1 MWVPSD
7 LKKINY
13 ILMKFVLI
21 NIGKTLDIHLSS
33 LQEQYQNRLKHYLS
47 FEVINIP
54 ELKNTKNLSSSEQT
68 AKESELILKKFEIGD
83 DVILLDERG
92 TEFSSVE
99 FADFL
104 SKKMHSS
111 NKRIVFVTGG
121 AYGFSEELYR
131 RANNM
136 VSLSRMTFSHQMVRL
151 IFVEQ
156 LYRAMTILKG
166 EPYHHA

>member
-1 MWVPSD
+1 
-7 LKKINY
+7 
-13 ILMKFVLI
+13 MKFVLI
-21 NIGKTLDIHLSS
+21 NIGKTIDIHLSS

-47 FEVINIP
+47 FEVVNIP
-54 ELKNTKNLSSSEQT
+54 ELKNTKNLSASEQA
-68 AKESELILKKFEIGD
+68 AKESELILKKLEVGD
-83 DVILLDERG
+83 NVILLDERG
-92 TEFSSVE
+92 TEFSSIE

-104 SKKMHSS
+104 SKKMHLS

-131 RANNM
+131 RANDM

>member
-1 MWVPSD
+1 
-7 LKKINY
+7 
-13 ILMKFVLI
+13 MKFVLI
-21 NIGKTLDIHLSS
+21 NIGKTIDIHLSS

-47 FEVINIP
+47 FEVVNIP
-54 ELKNTKNLSSSEQT
+54 ELKNTKNLSASEQA
-68 AKESELILKKFEIGD
+68 AKESESILKKLEVGD
-83 DVILLDERG
+83 NVILLDERG
-92 TEFSSVE
+92 TVFSSLE

-131 RANNM
+131 RANDM

>member
-1 MWVPSD
+1 
-7 LKKINY
+7 
-13 ILMKFVLI
+13 MKFVLI

-33 LQEQYQNRLKHYLS
+33 LQEQYQNRLKHYLN

-54 ELKNTKNLSSSEQT
+54 ELKNTKNLSSSEQA
-68 AKESELILKKFEIGD
+68 AKESDLILKKLEIGD

-92 TEFSSVE
+92 TEFTSVE

-131 RANNM
+131 RANNI

>member
-1 MWVPSD
+1 
-7 LKKINY
+7 
-13 ILMKFVLI
+13 I
-21 NIGKTLDIHLSS
+21 NIGKTIDIHLSS

-47 FEVINIP
+47 FEVVNIP
-54 ELKNTKNLSSSEQT
+54 ELKNTKNLSASEQV
-68 AKESELILKKFEIGD
+68 AKESESILKKLEVGD
-83 DVILLDERG
+83 NVILLDERG
-92 TEFSSVE
+92 TEFSSIE

-131 RANNM
+131 RANDM

>member
-1 MWVPSD
+1 
-7 LKKINY
+7 
-13 ILMKFVLI
+13 MKFVLI

-47 FEVINIP
+47 FEVVNIP
-54 ELKNTKNLSSSEQT
+54 ELKNTKNLSASEQA
-68 AKESELILKKFEIGD
+68 AKESESILKKLEVGD
-83 DVILLDERG
+83 NVILLDERG
-92 TEFSSVE
+92 TEFSSIE

-131 RANNM
+131 RANDM

>member
-1 MWVPSD
+1 MIK
-7 LKKINY
+7 LCF
-13 ILMKFVLI
+13 MKFVLI
-21 NIGKTLDIHLSS
+21 NIGKTIDIHLSS

-47 FEVINIP
+47 FEVVNIP
-54 ELKNTKNLSSSEQT
+54 ELKNTKNLSASEQA
-68 AKESELILKKFEIGD
+68 AKESELILKKLEVGD
-83 DVILLDERG
+83 NVILLDERG
-92 TEFSSVE
+92 TEFSSIE

-104 SKKMHSS
+104 SKKMHLS

-121 AYGFSEELYR
+121 AYGFSEDLYR
-131 RANNM
+131 RANDM

>member
-1 MWVPSD
+1 
-7 LKKINY
+7 
-13 ILMKFVLI
+13 MKFVLI
-21 NIGKTLDIHLSS
+21 NIGKTIDIHLSS

-47 FEVINIP
+47 FEVVNIP
-54 ELKNTKNLSSSEQT
+54 ELKNTKNLSASEQA
-68 AKESELILKKFEIGD
+68 AKESELILKKLEVGD
-83 DVILLDERG
+83 NVILLDERG
-92 TEFSSVE
+92 TEFSSPE

-104 SKKMHSS
+104 SKKMHLS

-121 AYGFSEELYR
+121 AYGFSEDLYR
-131 RANNM
+131 RANDM

>member
-1 MWVPSD
+1 
-7 LKKINY
+7 
-13 ILMKFVLI
+13 MKFVLI
-21 NIGKTLDIHLSS
+21 NIGKTIDIHLSS

-47 FEVINIP
+47 FEVVNIP
-54 ELKNTKNLSSSEQT
+54 ELKNTKNLSASEQA
-68 AKESELILKKFEIGD
+68 AKESESILKKLEVGD
-83 DVILLDERG
+83 NVILLDERG
-92 TEFSSVE
+92 TEFSSIE

-131 RANNM
+131 RANDM

>member
-1 MWVPSD
+1 
-7 LKKINY
+7 
-13 ILMKFVLI
+13 MKFVLI
-21 NIGKTLDIHLSS
+21 NIGKTIDIHLSS

-47 FEVINIP
+47 FEVVNIP
-54 ELKNTKNLSSSEQT
+54 ELKNTKNLSASEQA
-68 AKESELILKKFEIGD
+68 AKESELILKKLEVGD
-83 DVILLDERG
+83 NVILLDERG
-92 TEFSSVE
+92 TEFSSIE

-104 SKKMHSS
+104 SKKMHLS

-121 AYGFSEELYR
+121 AYGFSEDLYR
-131 RANNM
+131 RANDM

>member
-1 MWVPSD
+1 
-7 LKKINY
+7 
-13 ILMKFVLI
+13 MKFVLI
-21 NIGKTLDIHLSS
+21 NIGKTIDIHLSS

-47 FEVINIP
+47 FEVVNIP
-54 ELKNTKNLSSSEQT
+54 ELKNTKNLSASEQA
-68 AKESELILKKFEIGD
+68 AKESESILKKLEVGD
-83 DVILLDERG
+83 NVILLDERG
-92 TEFSSVE
+92 TEFSSIE

-121 AYGFSEELYR
+121 AYGSSEELYR
-131 RANNM
+131 RANDM